1 VKKMFAL
8 TASMAAIALLVGPA
22 RPSAAAGAAGGTATG
37 VVFRDYDASGTRGA
51 NEVGVGGVKVAAVDA
66 DGTTVGSATTAG
78 DGTYSLTVAG
88 SKSTSVRVE
97 FSDLPAGTKPGPKG
111 PDSGTTVQFITVPA
125 ANVSL
130 GVNNPAD
137 YCQTNPEI
145 VTSCFRTDAT
155 GAAIVNIPSNA
166 GTTST
171 TSNAAVTTPTTHSLA
186 VPSSAVGAVR
196 GLAYNRSAGK
206 IYSAAFAKTGTSYG
220 PNGPGAIYVTDRATG
235 TTAAL
240 GVTIAADNAIQHSP
254 ISPAVDPNAEIAAF
268 WNAPGR
274 EAWGDIDTDAADTR
288 LFGSNLLDG
297 KLYSINLDAAGN
309 ATGSSAL
316 AAPAT
321 SCAAGNLVPGALK
334 WSGGALL
341 AAFTCTGPNDAALRG
356 YVFSYANGG
365 GAPTQLASVPLNYT
379 RGCGYAPACSDGQ
392 WKAWSATPIT
402 LTTGLGTTL
411 VSYPQ
416 PWISDIE
423 ITETG
428 QMLLGIN
435 DRFGEQSLRAD
446 ARTLT
451 GTSFKGGDGLSV
463 GDLIRLVPTG
473 AAFALDPAYT
483 LGGPSSSAAPD
494 PIGGERYP
502 LVGEF
507 HDEIATGALAYRL
520 GSGQVLTT
528 AIDPAPTA
536 GALPNGSSSLYSGG
550 VLWLDSVS
558 GARAQSYVLFDESAG
573 RTFGKSNGLGDLEL
587 LCDRAPIEIGNR
599 VWFDANNNG
608 QQDAGESPLGGVTV
622 HIYDDNLLLGT
633 TVTGADGSWYFNNG
647 NVLGGVKPNHDYVVK
662 LDNPADRGA
671 GPLKDYTSTKATT
684 GSPTTDSNAVDMG
697 GSPAVM
703 FTTGAAG
710 SNDHTLDI
718 GVFTPTV
725 VLPTGRPAITIKKYV
740 LKENGNPLPETPAN
754 PDWLDAQTVAD
765 AADYTKTSDVPFL
778 IVATNTGDVDL
789 LNAVIVSAESPSCNR
804 SQADIPALA
813 RMKPGAVVTY
823 RCTAPDVSTS
833 GNCSVTITAT
843 PVTGGADL
851 SANDPV
857 NFIFSVVLGGPPE
870 IPPTGLPPTG
880 SAVWP
885 YTLAATW
892 FVLVGLLFVVSN
904 RRRTQLA
911 N

>member
-1 VKKMFAL
+1 MFAL
-8 TASMAAIALLVGPA
+8 LATVAAVAVVVGPA
-22 RPSAAAGAAGGTATG
+22 RPSAAAGSAGGTASG

-51 NEVGVGGVKVAAVDA
+51 LEGGLGGVKVTAVDA
-66 DGTTVGSATTAG
+66 DGTTVGTATTAA

-88 SKSTSVRVE
+88 AKSTSVRVE
-97 FSDLPAGTKPGPKG
+97 FTDVPGTMKSGPKG
-111 PDSGTTVQFITVPA
+111 ADSGTTVQFITVPA
-125 ANVSL
+125 TNVSL
-130 GVNNPAD
+130 GVNDPAD
-137 YCQTNPEI
+137 YCQANPEI
-145 VTSCFRTDAT
+145 VTSCFRTDPT
-155 GAAIVNIPSNA
+155 GVAIVNIPSNA

-171 TSNAAVTTPTTHSLA
+171 TSNAGVTTPTTHSLA
-186 VPSSAVGAVR
+186 VPTASVGAVR
-196 GLAYNRSAGK
+196 GLAYNRTAGK
-206 IYSAAFAKTGTSYG
+206 IYSSAFAKTGTAYG
-220 PNGPGAIYVTDRATG
+220 PNGPGAIYVTDRVTG
-235 TTAAL
+235 TTSAL
-240 GVTIAADNAIQHSP
+240 GITIAADNAIQHATVS
-254 ISPAVDPNAEIAAF
+254 AVDDPNAEIAAF
-268 WNAPGR
+268 WNAPGH
-274 EAWGDIDTDAADTR
+274 EAWGDIDTDAADAR

-297 KLYSINLDAAGN
+297 KIYAITLDAAGN
-309 ATGSSAL
+309 ATGSAAL
-316 AAPAT
+316 TAPT
-321 SCAAGNLVPGALK
+321 TNCAVGNLVPGALK
-334 WSGGALL
+334 WSGNALL

-356 YVFSYANGG
+356 YVFSYVNGG
-365 GAPTQLASVPLNYT
+365 GAPSQVASIPLNYT

-392 WKAWSATPIT
+392 WKAWAAVPTT
-402 LTTGLGTTL
+402 LTAGLGTTL

-423 ITETG
+423 VTETG
-428 QMLLGIN
+428 QMMLGIN
-435 DRFGEQSLRAD
+435 DRFGEQSLRAG
-446 ARTLT
+446 ARTIT

-463 GDLIRLVPTG
+463 GDLIRLVPNGVT
-473 AAFALDPAYT
+473 FSLDPAYT
-483 LGGPSSSAAPD
+483 TGGPSSSAAAD
-494 PIGGERYP
+494 PMGGERFP
-502 LVGEF
+502 LVGDF

-528 AIDPAPTA
+528 AIDPAPA
-536 GALPNGSSSLYSGG
+536 NSALPGGSSALYSGG
-550 VLWLDSVS
+550 LLWLDSVS
-558 GARAQSYVLFDESAG
+558 GARTQSYVLFDEAAD

-587 LCDRAPIEIGNR
+587 LCDRAPIEVGNR

-633 TVTGADGSWYFNNG
+633 TVTAADGSWYFNNG
-647 NVLGGVKPNHDYVVK
+647 NVLGGVKPNHDYTVK
-662 LDNPADRGA
+662 LDNAADRGA
-671 GPLKDYTSTKATT
+671 GPLKDYTATKTTT
-684 GSPTTDSNAVDMG
+684 GSDTTDSNAVDMG

-703 FTTGAAG
+703 FTTGGPG
-710 SNDHTLDI
+710 SNNHSLDI
-718 GVFTPTV
+718 GVVIPTV

-740 LKENGNPLPETPAN
+740 LKENGNPNPESPAN
-754 PDWLDAQTVAD
+754 PDWLDAQTVPD
-765 AADYTKTSDVPFL
+765 AAQYSKASDIPFL
-778 IVATNTGDVDL
+778 VVATNTGDVDL

-857 NFIFSVVLGGPPE
+857 NFVITVVLGGPPE

-892 FVLVGLLFVVSN
+892 FVLVGFLFVVSN
-904 RRRTQLA
+904 RRRA
-911 N
+911 NAAT